1 MPIEIEQQRTDVA
14 TPAHG
19 RLISG
24 LTIRVREPEDCAAV
38 AEMMSLPK
46 VIWGTHWMPFAG
58 REQARQWIASTPEGS
73 IQTVALLDGKL
84 VGTAGIIALKGRR
97 NHVGAIWMA
106 VHDEFQNRGIGTAL
120 LAALIDAADNWLNLR
135 RLELTVYVDN
145 AAGVALYKKFGF
157 QIEGTR
163 RHDTF
168 RGGAF
173 VDAYAMARLKEQ

>member
-1 MPIEIEQQRTDVA
+1 MAIEIGQPRSDTAMPVQGPMT
-14 TPAHG
+14 
-19 RLISG
+19 SG
-24 LTIRVREPEDCAAV
+24 LTIRAREPDDCAAV
-38 AEMMSLPK
+38 AEIMALPK
-46 VIWGTHWMPFAG
+46 VRWGTHWMPFAS
-58 REQARQWIASTPEGS
+58 REQTRQWIAGMPEGS

-106 VHDEFQNRGIGTAL
+106 VHDEFQNRRIGSAL
-120 LAALIDAADNWLNLR
+120 MAALIDAADNWLNLR

-145 AAGVALYKKFGF
+145 DAGVALYKKFGF

-163 RHDTF
+163 RQDTF

-173 VDAYAMARLKEQ
+173 VDAFAMARLHEG